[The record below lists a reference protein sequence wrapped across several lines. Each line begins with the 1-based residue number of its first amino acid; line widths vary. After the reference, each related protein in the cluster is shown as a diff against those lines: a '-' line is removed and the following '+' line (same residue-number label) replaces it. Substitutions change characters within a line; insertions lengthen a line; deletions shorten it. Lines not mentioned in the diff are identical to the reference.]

1 MSRLKSFNVCLHCQY
16 KTSLFDL
23 QSFSLPHSSVLFSHH
38 VSPISF
44 TLNFPTPVKLG
55 NDRVEEEVNDN
66 RGTMAVAANGREP
79 GIDAV
84 AETQ

>member
-1 MSRLKSFNVCLHCQY
+1 MCLHCQY

-23 QSFSLPHSSVLFSHH
+23 QSISLPHSPVRFSHH
-38 VSPISF
+38 AAPISF

-55 NDRVEEEVNDN
+55 NDRVEQEVNDN
-66 RGTMAVAANGREP
+66 RGTLAVEANGREP

-84 AETQ
+84 AEKQ